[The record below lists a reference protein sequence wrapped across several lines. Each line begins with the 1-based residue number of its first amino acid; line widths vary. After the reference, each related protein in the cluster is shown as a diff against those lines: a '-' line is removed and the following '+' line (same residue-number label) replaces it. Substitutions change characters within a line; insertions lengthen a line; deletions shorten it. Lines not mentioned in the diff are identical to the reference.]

1 MKILNFKKL
10 LLYYGIKIA
19 VSYFCKNNL
28 LMKKILFNICLTL
41 PILSFAQNLQI
52 VPLGVYGGSNE
63 SNLSSYLVAEENSTD
78 YLALDGGTIYS
89 GINKAIEKGTF
100 EVDNSKVLKD
110 YIKGYFIS
118 HGHLDHLSGIIIN
131 SPEDSSKPIYGIAE
145 MIDVLKKKYFTNDAW
160 ANFAN
165 EGEEPVLNKY
175 YYKYAEVGKSFK
187 IENTNLKGTIY
198 ELSHVNPLKSSAI
211 LVENEESAIIYFGD
225 TGADRIEKSDKL
237 ATIWKAL
244 EPKIKYGKLKA
255 MMLEVSF
262 PNSQP
267 EKLLFGH
274 LTPSLMNEELKNLA
288 KEVGQG
294 RLKGMTIIVTH
305 IKPKGDFEQK
315 IKEELLK
322 DNPYKINYIF
332 PKQGERIIVK

>member
-1 MKILNFKKL
+1 MKNILL
-10 LLYYGIKIA
+10 SVCLGLP
-19 VSYFCKNNL
+19 
-28 LMKKILFNICLTL
+28 LFT
-41 PILSFAQNLQI
+41 FAQNLQI

-63 SNLSSYLVAEENSTD
+63 SNLSSYLVGEENTTNF
-78 YLALDGGTIYS
+78 LALDAGTIYT

-100 EVDNSKVLKD
+100 DVDNTKVLKD

-118 HGHLDHLSGIIIN
+118 HGHLDHLSGMIIN
-131 SPEDSSKPIYGIAE
+131 SPEDSSKPIYGIPE

-165 EGEEPVLNKY
+165 EGEEPILNKY
-175 YYKYAEVGKSFK
+175 FYKYAEIGKQFK

-211 LVENEESAIIYFGD
+211 VVENEESAIIYFGD
-225 TGADRIEKSDKL
+225 TGADRVENSTKL
-237 ATIWKAL
+237 STIWKAI

-255 MMLEVSF
+255 IMLEVSF

-274 LTPSLMNEELKNLA
+274 LTPNLLNEELKNLA
-288 KEVGQG
+288 KEVGQNK
-294 RLKGMTIIVTH
+294 LKGMNIIVTH
-305 IKPKGDFEQK
+305 IKPKGDFEKK
-315 IKEELLK
+315 IQEELQNN
-322 DNPYKINYIF
+322 NPYKVNYIF
-332 PKQGERIIVK
+332 PKQGERIILK